1 MHNQP
6 YSNPCP
12 PLTTGTAQVAV
23 SEFCRN
29 DAGAWH
35 RAVLIANR
43 LIAAERYD
51 WRAQGG
57 IEFPDVYAIDALD
70 VEQLREG
77 VHYVLGRVAP
87 HTDTEK
93 VQLQEHKAALEQQ
106 RAAEK
111 AEPDEKLTSVL
122 ALASAM
128 GFPHLHPCEVDTL
141 ALGLER
147 GAVLARDGKITV
159 TLLDCPLKITEGAI
173 KIGVATY
180 SAEEYRRCFA

>member
-1 MHNQP
+1 MLTA
-6 YSNPCP
+6 CP

-43 LIAAERYD
+43 LISMGRYD
-51 WRAQGG
+51 WRTQGG

-70 VEQLREG
+70 VEELREG

-106 RAAEK
+106 RAAENQG
-111 AEPDEKLTSVL
+111 T
-122 ALASAM
+122 
-128 GFPHLHPCEVDTL
+128 GFAQAH
-141 ALGLER
+141 
-147 GAVLARDGKITV
+147 V
-159 TLLDCPLKITEGAI
+159 T
-173 KIGVATY
+173 
-180 SAEEYRRCFA
+180 